1 MSAVEIRQ
9 YQTVDGRI
17 PVAEWL
23 DSLRDGVAR
32 ARIVARLDRLSA
44 GLRGDWKRVGGGV
57 SELRID
63 HGPGY
68 RVYYAQDRDTVILLL
83 CGGDKRSQGRDIER
97 AHAYWKDYK
106 ARSRS

>member
-1 MSAVEIRQ
+1 MAIVEIRQ
-9 YQTVDGRI
+9 YQTVDGRT

-23 DSLRDGVAR
+23 DGLRDSVAR

-44 GLRGDWKRVGGGV
+44 GLRGDWKSVGAGV

-68 RVYYAQDRDTVILLL
+68 RVYYAQEGDTVVLLL
-83 CGGDKRSQGRDIER
+83 CGGSKRTQAKDIER

-106 ARSRS
+106 ARSRA